1 MGGSDGQNRYY
12 DGYNQTG
19 TIIHEEILTARGD
32 QEYKTFGRKP
42 YLKSVIFAESV
53 FEPKD
58 QNPFLKRCLLI
69 FEKET
74 EREHGRGRE
83 RGRHNLK
90 QALGSELSAQSWMR
104 ASNSQ
109 TTRSCPE
116 PKSDA

>member
-58 QNPFLKRCLLI
+58 QNPFFKKCSFI
-69 FEKET
+69 FE
-74 EREHGRGRE
+74 RESVSRGGAE
-83 RGRHNLK
+83 RGRH
-90 QALGSELSAQSWMR
+90 R
-104 ASNSQ
+104 I
-109 TTRSCPE
+109 
-116 PKSDA
+116 